1 MKYVVTMNGKRYEVE
16 VERMSAFHMLTREEI
31 ASGVSTPVQPVA
43 APAPKAAAPAPAA
56 AALAPAAAAPAPA
69 ASPAPAAKA
78 APGGTSVT
86 SPMPGAVL
94 GVKVNVGDKVSAGQ
108 TMFVLEAM
116 KMENEI
122 VAPVD
127 GTVASIN
134 VKTGDTVDT
143 DQVMGTLN

>member
-1 MKYVVTMNGKRYEVE
+1 M
-16 VERMSAFHMLTREEI
+16 
-31 ASGVSTPVQPVA
+31 
-43 APAPKAAAPAPAA
+43 
-56 AALAPAAAAPAPA
+56 
-69 ASPAPAAKA
+69 
-78 APGGTSVT
+78 T
-86 SPMPGAVL
+86 SPMPGSVL